1 MSAAQYTYE
10 AMWSQTDRVFIARVR
25 EFPSLEARGDS
36 RGSSIRALRNVVAA
50 VVKNLVES
58 GAEMPAQA
66 AVRKGNKNESER

>member
-10 AMWSQTDRVFIARVR
+10 AMWSQSDRVFIARVR

-50 VVKNLVES
+50 VLKNMVES
-58 GAEMPAQA
+58 GEEIPAQA
-66 AVRKGNKNESER
+66 SVKKDSK